1 MRRRGLAGLGVLLL
15 AVVCLTGWKVL
26 RTDDVQPP
34 MTSARTPD
42 GSLTFTIPATW
53 SATPCAADEGDCL
66 RVASP
71 DMTEA
76 EAATVAF
83 LPPNPVEGTPVD
95 ALVDPATTVPG
106 STSVTVDGLPAT
118 RLDPDEQQGQDA
130 ILVAG
135 RARTA
140 VGSTFMV
147 LCPVGGEIERSRSMC
162 DQILTS
168 LEVTR

>member
-1 MRRRGLAGLGVLLL
+1 VLLL

-26 RTDDVQPP
+26 RTGDELPS
-34 MTSARTPD
+34 MTSARTPE

-53 SATPCAADEGDCL
+53 STSPCTADEGDCL
-66 RVASP
+66 RVTTP
-71 DMTEA
+71 DMTEV

-95 ALVDPATTVPG
+95 ALVDPGTTVPG
-106 STSVTVDGLPAT
+106 STPVTVDGLPAT

-147 LCPVGGEIERSRSMC
+147 LCPVGGEIERSRRIC